1 MLVLSANAVVGAKGI
16 LRGES
21 PLKKGALRCS
31 CCNRRPRGL
40 IPAAA
45 AAIEKVEATTTSKR
59 NEERRACSL
68 ALLLLLHKSSFPEA
82 FDGHNQGD
90 RRKLNMNEGI
100 ASKTLVIL
108 ALTVLAQS
116 AVINTSGEEE
126 PK

>member
-45 AAIEKVEATTTSKR
+45 IEKVEATTTSKR
-59 NEERRACSL
+59 NEERRALLACSL
-68 ALLLLLHKSSFPEA
+68 A
-82 FDGHNQGD
+82 
-90 RRKLNMNEGI
+90 
-100 ASKTLVIL
+100 
-108 ALTVLAQS
+108 
-116 AVINTSGEEE
+116 
-126 PK
+126 

>member
-1 MLVLSANAVVGAKGI
+1 MYKLAVFFAKFHVLVLVLSANAVVGAKGI

-59 NEERRACSL
+59 NEERRALLACSL
-68 ALLLLLHKSSFPEA
+68 A
-82 FDGHNQGD
+82 
-90 RRKLNMNEGI
+90 
-100 ASKTLVIL
+100 
-108 ALTVLAQS
+108 
-116 AVINTSGEEE
+116 
-126 PK
+126 